1 MSGKNIIFDD
11 NKISKSNF
19 YRNKKL
25 YSTYDIEIDKIL
37 ISNQEYFLGYNNDNV
52 IRSFLDFYKDIL
64 VHVILL
70 TTFSYTSYVLPFTF
84 TQCILNLSLIFT

>member
-11 NKISKSNF
+11 KKISKSNF

-37 ISNQEYFLGYNNDNV
+37 ISEKEPYGKKELIQ
-52 IRSFLDFYKDIL
+52 IL
-64 VHVILL
+64 SWI
-70 TTFSYTSYVLPFTF
+70 
-84 TQCILNLSLIFT
+84 